1 MLKKYGRRFWKSFR
15 AIKPIY
21 ILVLFFISCGLA
33 IYTLRANN
41 LTMLNLRTALYQADK
56 NNTNISQKLD
66 ALQAY
71 VTTHMNT
78 DLSTGPNSVYPPIQ
92 LKYTYQSLNNAEQQQ
107 VAAINAKLYTAAEAY
122 CQQQN
127 PVSFSGSTRVPCVE
141 QYIQQNGAKAQP
153 IPTALYEFDF
163 VSPTWSPD
171 LAGWSLVASIV
182 LFTLFVTSWITRH
195 WSRK

>member
-1 MLKKYGRRFWKSFR
+1 
-15 AIKPIY
+15 
-21 ILVLFFISCGLA
+21 
-33 IYTLRANN
+33 
-41 LTMLNLRTALYQADK
+41 MLNLRTALYQADK